1 MAYGIQNDIQKKVDA
16 YRGNPQA
23 LEQQYA
29 QKQEL
34 IDLLALQKIK
44 SEKEAAAR
52 EMQMQMAQKQAAEG
66 KAPTIKDQREQEV
79 MNMTKQ
85 ELAQQQGALMQQQN
99 KEQQQGLQSLMQQR
113 GRPGMPAPQMPQM
126 PRPPQAAQ
134 MGGIASRPAPNMARL
149 AGGGIVA
156 FAGEDGSYVGGPS
169 SPFERATGLDKY
181 GEAVDQARER
191 NRLREQLRA
200 KYGPKASMAGI
211 FRNQTD
217 AERQEAQ
224 SIISRLNQMSVDEMR
239 ALVEGAP
246 PPDNRALLNQADA
259 QLRSAPV
266 PTPEPPAPMAGPQPP
281 APNQGI
287 AALQQPPMPQPAMQG
302 MGPIS
307 PVNPLDMQKDEES
320 RVAGVL
326 GLTPEQRAVYDKNI
340 KGLEALYA
348 EEMDPEARRKRELNQ
363 FLLGAANRS
372 SFGSV
377 MGGGAAAA
385 ENERRRSFATRLKG
399 TEDIQKK
406 LESVIDIDRGAKKEG
421 IVAGQKAGELGG
433 QMRGQDLQL
442 RGAEILSRDKAL
454 DREIEKL
461 KIGSQSEYTRAV
473 ADQTNMQR
481 METTLRSIN
490 ADIVKAEAEVNS
502 RYEDEIASLRMRMQG
517 EKDEAKR
524 KKIEAELKKVIEDRQ
539 AVTQAATAAM
549 KAQADDLLSKLRSG
563 SAPTLS
569 KEDEALINQFKDKK

>member
-52 EMQMQMAQKQAAEG
+52 EMQMQMTQKQAAEG

-99 KEQQQGLQSLMQQR
+99 KERQQGLQSLMQQR

-224 SIISRLNQMSVDEMR
+224 SIVSRLNQMSVDEMR

-281 APNQGI
+281 TPKQGI

-461 KIGSQSEYTRAV
+461 KIGSQSEYTRAI
-473 ADQTNMQR
+473 ADQTNAQR

-502 RYEDEIASLRMRMQG
+502 RYEDEIANLRMRMQG

-549 KAQADDLLSKLRSG
+549 KAQADDLLGKLRSG
-563 SAPTLS
+563 GNTGVSP
-569 KEDEALINQFKDKK
+569 EDQALIDKYKTK